1 MRKNK
6 PYYFNICAFSIK
18 LLLLVIITILL
29 GCSEQK
35 ETKQVLSTE
44 NQPQVTENAIN
55 INTASATELEKLPHI
70 GAQTAQNII
79 EYREK
84 YGRFRKPEHLL
95 LVRRLSDKHFRE
107 MKNLI
112 KVE

>member
-1 MRKNK
+1 MQKHK
-6 PYYFNICAFSIK
+6 PYYFNSWEFLIK
-18 LLLLVIITILL
+18 LLPLVISCFLL

-35 ETKQVLSTE
+35 ETQQVLSTE
-44 NQPQVTENAIN
+44 NQPQVTENVIN

-70 GAQTAQNII
+70 GAQIAQNII

-95 LVRRLSDKHFRE
+95 LVRRISDKHFRE
-107 MKNLI
+107 MRNLI
-112 KVE
+112 KVK

>member
-1 MRKNK
+1 MQKNK
-6 PYYFNICAFSIK
+6 PFCFNICAFSIK

-35 ETKQVLSTE
+35 ETQQVLSTE

-95 LVRRLSDKHFRE
+95 LVRRISDKHFRE
-107 MKNLI
+107 MRNLI

>member
-1 MRKNK
+1 M
-6 PYYFNICAFSIK
+6 
-18 LLLLVIITILL
+18 L

>member
-6 PYYFNICAFSIK
+6 PKYFNNCAFSIK

-29 GCSEQK
+29 GCGEQK
-35 ETKQVLSTE
+35 ETQQVLSTQ
-44 NQPQVTENAIN
+44 NQVQVTENAIN
-55 INTASATELEKLPHI
+55 INTASASELEKLPHI

-84 YGRFRKPEHLL
+84 YGKFRKPEHLL
-95 LVRRLSDKHFRE
+95 LVRRISDKHFRE
-107 MKNLI
+107 LRNLI
-112 KVE
+112 KVK